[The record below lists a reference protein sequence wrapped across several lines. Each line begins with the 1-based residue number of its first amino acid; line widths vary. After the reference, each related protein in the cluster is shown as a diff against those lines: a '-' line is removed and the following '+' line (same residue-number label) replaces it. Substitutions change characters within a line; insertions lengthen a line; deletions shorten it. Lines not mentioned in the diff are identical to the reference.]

1 MGTKNKKEVKNMY
14 SERTLKLCERIKE
27 ENLKKIDQKIMYV
40 LFNFGALVYLGVNI
54 YEKLTLDECIYLRS
68 EDIDEY
74 YDEENKQW
82 IKVSK

>member
-1 MGTKNKKEVKNMY
+1 MY
-14 SERTLKLCERIKE
+14 SERTLKLCKRIKE

-54 YEKLTLDECIYLRS
+54 YEKLTLDECLYLRS

-74 YDEENKQW
+74 YDEETKQW

>member
-1 MGTKNKKEVKNMY
+1 MY

>member
-1 MGTKNKKEVKNMY
+1 MISEKTLNLCKK
-14 SERTLKLCERIKE
+14 IKK

-40 LFNFGALVYLGVNI
+40 LFDFGSAAYIGVDI
-54 YEKLTLDECIYLRS
+54 YDKLTLDECVYLRS

-74 YDEENKQW
+74 YDEETKQW